1 MFSRKIMTVKYSRL
15 GKKEKRAIVI
25 LVEFEKWKKVEV
37 AERFGVS
44 RSRISQIISDTY
56 SEKKGLGFEYG
67 ENL

>member
-1 MFSRKIMTVKYSRL
+1 MFSRKIRTVKYSRL